1 MQGLGISTHGRQ
13 TCSDPVP
20 TYPAP
25 LLLPQLAPFSIL
37 EIPFD
42 LGNKITVSTD
52 DFEGTCEP
60 PDTLPGDSSPLYSS
74 GSSGPQTG
82 RDRGCPCTGC
92 GRRGR
97 ERPHRGSQCSQV
109 IVAHLA
115 VPLVEEVGSPGKDIR
130 KAGFWPRL
138 WPALLDDLEQVPAP
152 LWALV
157 PSSMK

>member
-1 MQGLGISTHGRQ
+1 MQGLGISTHKRQ

-60 PDTLPGDSSPLYSS
+60 PDTLPGDSSPLYGS

-82 RDRGCPCTGC
+82 RDRLPLHGVWEARAGEAPSGESVFSGDCGPPC
-92 GRRGR
+92 RAPRGGGGKSW
-97 ERPHRGSQCSQV
+97 EGHQESWV
-109 IVAHLA
+109 LA
-115 VPLVEEVGSPGKDIR
+115 
-130 KAGFWPRL
+130 
-138 WPALLDDLEQVPAP
+138 PALANPAG
-152 LWALV
+152 
-157 PSSMK
+157 